1 MEGESTPL
9 LPFPP
14 LPHHLPTFHCFKIF
28 CLTIG
33 LAVAGCCQTVILP
46 LWTTTLGKSF
56 DGSYFILLINS
67 LLDIVFFG
75 SFAVIVYIILRPSTP
90 RLSVHWKIFVPLGVS
105 NGLSEI
111 LILYS
116 SPTTRTPP
124 LLQKFLLNI
133 PIVFSIVST
142 KMFISEKK
150 EWKYAQISPIVAVIV
165 LLLGTMILI
174 FPQFLN
180 VIHGTSFFWKDEG
193 GLVWACVM
201 LLGLFFVA
209 IYNVLQELFLIKR
222 LRESRMST
230 QTSKVYDLL
239 MMLLWSGIFQM
250 ATISFFFWVNT
261 IPKFGSFPSL
271 QMFFDSLVYFL
282 RCIAT
287 CPQNWTLGLLFNV
300 SVVIANFTAAWLNEE
315 SANYTMIAAT
325 LPYPL
330 ALIFW
335 FFFPQ
340 FKTSSAPKT
349 IPLWSA
355 IPSFVLLVL
364 SCVIWKIWEY
374 REANRLRRIYELR
387 FQINV
392 GAVDTLVQ
400 FPQNLNTNSSSYENQ
415 SK

>member
-1 MEGESTPL
+1 
-9 LPFPP
+9 
-14 LPHHLPTFHCFKIF
+14 
-28 CLTIG
+28 
-33 LAVAGCCQTVILP
+33 
-46 LWTTTLGKSF
+46 
-56 DGSYFILLINS
+56 
-67 LLDIVFFG
+67 
-75 SFAVIVYIILRPSTP
+75 
-90 RLSVHWKIFVPLGVS
+90 
-105 NGLSEI
+105 
-111 LILYS
+111 
-116 SPTTRTPP
+116 
-124 LLQKFLLNI
+124 
-133 PIVFSIVST
+133 
-142 KMFISEKK
+142 
-150 EWKYAQISPIVAVIV
+150 
-165 LLLGTMILI
+165 
-174 FPQFLN
+174 
-180 VIHGTSFFWKDEG
+180 
-193 GLVWACVM
+193 
-201 LLGLFFVA
+201 
-209 IYNVLQELFLIKR
+209 
-222 LRESRMST
+222 MST